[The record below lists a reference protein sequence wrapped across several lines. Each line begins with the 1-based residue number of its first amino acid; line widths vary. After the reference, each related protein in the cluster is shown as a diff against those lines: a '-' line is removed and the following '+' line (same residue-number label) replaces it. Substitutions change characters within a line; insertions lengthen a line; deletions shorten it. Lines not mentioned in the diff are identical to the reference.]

1 MLFATNP
8 SCDTTLHHL
17 VTDTVEVC
25 GGSRQLIRVLNR
37 LGACVSA
44 DTHDRLVTN
53 VAEKQKD
60 KSVWSELSP
69 DVFTVASADNI
80 DFLQSH
86 AAVYC
91 GDQSRSY
98 HGTTVQVVQPVPTY
112 LTMFSFTKNRQT
124 QHPTHHVGA
133 LPSHTRQ
140 THYQAHWQF
149 ALLLSHIS
157 QTHYQA
163 HHPFAHTSQ
172 EYY

>member
-1 MLFATNP
+1 M
-8 SCDTTLHHL
+8 
-17 VTDTVEVC
+17 
-25 GGSRQLIRVLNR
+25 
-37 LGACVSA
+37 
-44 DTHDRLVTN
+44 
-53 VAEKQKD
+53 AEKQKD
-60 KSVWSELSP
+60 KSVWKELSP

-98 HGTTVQVVQPVPTY
+98 HGTTVQVVQPVPTLKLPNHVLIY
-112 LTMFSFTKNRQT
+112 KKKNRQT

-140 THYQAHWQF
+140 THYQAH
-149 ALLLSHIS
+149 
-157 QTHYQA
+157 
-163 HHPFAHTSQ
+163 HPFAHTSQ